1 MSLVEQARDMGIAE
15 ALLESGLAKGLD
27 LIIRYQE
34 EESLPR
40 APAKFE
46 TASDVGLWLFQN
58 PGTRESLELFHPYR
72 EQLETAYAEL
82 EDMLSPWE
90 LRKALLARQCKYCP
104 LP

>member
-1 MSLVEQARDMGIAE
+1 MSLVGQAKDMGIAE

-27 LIIRYQE
+27 LISRYQE

-58 PGTRESLELFHPYR
+58 PRTRESLELFHPYR
-72 EQLETAYAEL
+72 EQLETAYAES
-82 EDMLSPWE
+82 MGTTQSFSG
-90 LRKALLARQCKYCP
+90 KAVQI
-104 LP
+104 LPFAIE